1 MQVVGA
7 LARACSVLVWV
18 SSPTFHVTVRV
29 SVALVATGPQLQ
41 GVADGGVAGDLGA
54 VGKPGELRWAAGAGW
69 HLLVG
74 DIDSDVAEHA
84 LVVVG
89 V

>member
-1 MQVVGA
+1 MGV
-7 LARACSVLVWV
+7 LAGLPRHGEGERRAGGD
-18 SSPTFHVTVRV
+18 R
-29 SVALVATGPQLQ
+29 PQLQ